1 MTVRWPFVIATSLLV
16 LNEIRG
22 IVVVAMVVF
31 GLRH

>member
-1 MTVRWPFVIATSLLV
+1 MTVRWPFVIATSLFL

-22 IVVVAMVVF
+22 IVVVAMVVL